1 MTKEWFAV
9 VTKRNSEKKVAKL
22 LLRNNIEAFCPTSL
36 FKIEGT
42 LKFFENRPLIS
53 AIVFVRLA
61 KAEIDSVLKVSG
73 VKYFLHWLQKP
84 AVINHEDILH
94 IASFSRLYH
103 DIEIEQCRVGLE
115 NTDIS
120 DVNFKTEPESIF
132 LPSLGLKL
140 VAKMEN
146 YRLQNLYPTLEDYKK
161 VHFSLSVQ

>member
-9 VTKRNSEKKVAKL
+9 VTEKKSEKKVAKL

-42 LKFFENRPLIS
+42 LKFFENRPLIPT
-53 AIVFVRLA
+53 IVFVRLD
-61 KAEIDSVLKVSG
+61 KSEIESVLKVNG

-84 AVINHEDILH
+84 AIINHEDILH

-103 DIEIEQCRVGLE
+103 DIRVEQVHIRSGSWDV
-115 NTDIS
+115 S
-120 DVNFKTEPESIF
+120 DVNIKPEPESIF
-132 LPSLGLKL
+132 LSSLGLKL
-140 VAKMEN
+140 VAKKEN
-146 YRLQNLYPTLEDYKK
+146 YRLQNLYPTLQDYKK